1 VGSEITQLLEN
12 LRMGDRSALP
22 RLVQV
27 LYDELHRIAKR
38 QMSGERR
45 EHTLQA
51 TALVN
56 EAYLKLVG
64 NEESGFDSR
73 AHFLAVA
80 SRVMRQVLVDQARSR
95 ATEKRRVGP
104 EPSSAEWTASLVA
117 EAPAP
122 ISPEELLDLD
132 DALEALS
139 KEDPSLEQLVVMR
152 YFGGMTAE
160 ESAEA
165 LGLSV
170 HVVRHDLRLAQAWLR
185 RRLRSRS

>member
-1 VGSEITQLLEN
+1 MKGPSNKYPNTVGSEITQLLEN

-27 LYDELHRIAKR
+27 LYDELHRIARR

-104 EPSSAEWTASLVA
+104 APSSAEWTASLVA

-165 LGLSV
+165 LGL
-170 HVVRHDLRLAQAWLR
+170 
-185 RRLRSRS
+185 